1 MLALRITARPLTPKV
16 INIST
21 TRRSLNTSSAM
32 AAAEVK
38 RLGVVGAG
46 QMVGAYRPDCKV
58 SEDMETDSIDARD

>member
-1 MLALRITARPLTPKV
+1 MSPLRLTARPLTPKV

-46 QMVGAYRPDCKV
+46 QMVGACRPDCKV
-58 SEDMETDSIDARD
+58 SEKMETDSIDARD